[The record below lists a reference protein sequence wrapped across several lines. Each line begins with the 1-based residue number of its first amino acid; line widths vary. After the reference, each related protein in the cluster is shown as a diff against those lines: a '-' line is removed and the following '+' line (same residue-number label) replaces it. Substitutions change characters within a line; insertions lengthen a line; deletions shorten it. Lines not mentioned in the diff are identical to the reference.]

1 MRGFSMLLPIT
12 LTFAA
17 ACALLNLW
25 IATRCARIRIT
36 DKVMHGDAGNS
47 LLARRMRA
55 HANFVEYTPIV
66 LILFALVELAIG
78 ASLWLWIGALVYV
91 VARVAHAFGMDAD
104 KPTLGRDGGDERD
117 GIDDRL
123 WGDADNASA
132 PFHGFARVRSAR
144 PKGLSGQYRIG
155 DKGVGAPLIG
165 KIAHLAVAGDE
176 RRFAAQRP

>member
-1 MRGFSMLLPIT
+1 MLLPIT

-17 ACALLNLW
+17 ACALLNMALA
-25 IATRCARIRIT
+25 IRCSRIRIT

-66 LILFALVELAIG
+66 LILFALVEMAVA

-104 KPTLGRDGGDERD
+104 KPTLWRAGGALLTWGVMVVMAIAALTIAYSATHERPAP
-117 GIDDRL
+117 
-123 WGDADNASA
+123 DAMAL
-132 PFHGFARVRSAR
+132 R
-144 PKGLSGQYRIG
+144 Q
-155 DKGVGAPLIG
+155 
-165 KIAHLAVAGDE
+165 
-176 RRFAAQRP
+176 